1 MQNSWDTAPELQY
14 LMVTDFITPETI
26 ILYFLSFSIFCLS
39 VFLSFC
45 LFDVLSFC
53 LFASPTFFLFVFFLF
68 AFFSFFLFV
77 LLSFF
82 KNSDGT
88 SEGRKDKPNSW
99 DASASLKK
107 KDFHDKLIVQKWSEL
122 VTRGKSFKWKAA
134 HHIFYILSDWEEMKQ
149 PLRVLLSWCTS
160 YILHFV
166 RLGWNEPTFT
176 GSFIMMEMPRDMKG
190 FVKSATWSR
199 GCWGWWG

>member
-1 MQNSWDTAPELQY
+1 MSWLECPCLFYWLNELIQNLIVVSLLQY
-14 LMVTDFITPETI
+14 LIFKDYVRPKNLNLMVAEFMRYCTRIAISHGNRFHYTRNNNFVFFVFF
-26 ILYFLSFSIFCLS
+26 YFLSFCFLVFLPLWRF

-45 LFDVLSFC
+45 LSVFFS
-53 LFASPTFFLFVFFLF
+53 FFLFVFFLF
-68 AFFSFFLFV
+68 AFFSFCLFV

-122 VTRGKSFKWKAA
+122 VTRGKSFKW
-134 HHIFYILSDWEEMKQ
+134 
-149 PLRVLLSWCTS
+149 
-160 YILHFV
+160 
-166 RLGWNEPTFT
+166 
-176 GSFIMMEMPRDMKG
+176 
-190 FVKSATWSR
+190 
-199 GCWGWWG
+199 